1 MKNFMTI
8 LFLLLFCAGAYSPD
22 DGFSNIRCGSDI
34 PKALIGRYMSNE
46 RVAIIENRHKDLGLK
61 NLGAIEISDKL
72 FSISWKI
79 CGNEYMLLEDGNS
92 VVRDVLKIPEHSKR
106 WPLSIGGCQI
116 NGAKVTGSTVAI
128 LDNEVERTTLSAK
141 AAWKIDE
148 KGKIFIKIST
158 EGLLC
163 SRDGI
168 ITEDGGH

>member
-1 MKNFMTI
+1 MII
-8 LFLLLFCAGAYSPD
+8 LVLLLFCAGAISPD

-34 PKALIGRYMSNE
+34 PKALIGRKMTNE
-46 RVAIIENRHKDLGLK
+46 RVVIIENRHKDLALK
-61 NLGAIEISDKL
+61 NLGALEISDKL

-106 WPLSIGGCQI
+106 WPLAIGECQI
-116 NGAKVTGSTVAI
+116 NGTKVSESIVAI
-128 LDNEVERTTLSAK
+128 LDNEAGMATLSAK
-141 AAWKIDE
+141 VAWKIDE
-148 KGKIFIKIST
+148 KGISFVKIST
-158 EGLLC
+158 EGLSC